1 MDRKSLKLPFREGS
15 PPDWMCP
22 TCRKGFLRIR
32 KDTFFKEELR
42 SSRHHSYDEWEPE
55 WIEYVYSCLLL
66 CTNEQCKEIVSCS
79 GVGSVEADYGEDEDG
94 QPVQEYDDFFRPKYF
109 EPPLHLLSLP
119 DACPESIAIPMK
131 ESFRLFFSSPSA
143 ASNCVRSA
151 VEELLTELKVRRF
164 NLKDGKRRFIGLHAR
179 IALIP
184 TKYGDLKELILA
196 IKWLGNAGSHG
207 TVGEGGI
214 SIDDVMDSYELMEH
228 VLNEVYAPTKK
239 KLAALAK
246 KVNKKKGPAK

>member
-15 PPDWMCP
+15 HPEWTCP
-22 TCRKGFLRIR
+22 SCMKGFLRIR
-32 KDTFFKEELR
+32 KDTFFKEEIR

-66 CTNEQCKEIVSCS
+66 CTNDQCKEIVACS
-79 GVGSVEADYGEDEDG
+79 GVGSVEQDYGEDEDG
-94 QPVQEYDDFFRPKYF
+94 QPVQEYEDFFRPKYF
-109 EPPLHLLSLP
+109 EPPLQILSLP
-119 DACPESIAIPMK
+119 EACPQSIAIPMK

-164 NLKDGKRRFIGLHAR
+164 DLKQGKRRFISLHAR
-179 IALIP
+179 IALVP
-184 TKYGDLKELILA
+184 AKYEDLRDLILA

-207 TVGEGGI
+207 TVGE
-214 SIDDVMDSYELMEH
+214 
-228 VLNEVYAPTKK
+228 
-239 KLAALAK
+239 
-246 KVNKKKGPAK
+246 KVSPWMM